1 MPTDLIN
8 PAPRRSSRRIYLPT
22 ILFALIAIAWSGFWW
37 YASTRLEAE
46 WERFLTKQAELGR
59 RIECGEQSIGGYPFR
74 LEMHCGK
81 AMVESVRAGRPF
93 SAALAE
99 VNAVAQVYQPN
110 KVLLQAKGPMTLV
123 DKADAGATL
132 TADWKSA
139 EASMAIWT
147 SGPQNAAVVIEGLA
161 GSVKRGDETVNLV
174 EGGNVEVH
182 IRLAEGTNAAPGA
195 YDLAANVDAKAIG
208 PLDNF
213 LGASSPL
220 KAEFLGVITKIDL
233 RPMPMPDRLMDW
245 AAAGGTLAITKAQ
258 VERGPSK
265 VRATGTLGLETSGFP
280 SGELTVA
287 LAGVPELAETLKRSG
302 RVPDMVA
309 TTLTVGLPVL
319 GKPTNIDGTAAV
331 EVPLTIADGK
341 IRAGAFL
348 PGFKL
353 PRLFVPQ

>member
-46 WERFLTKQAELGR
+46 WGRFLTKQAELGR
-59 RIECGEQSIGGYPFR
+59 QIKCGEQTIGGYPFR
-74 LEMHCGK
+74 LEMHCGQ
-81 AMVESVRAGRPF
+81 ATVESVRANRPF

-110 KVLLQAKGPMTLV
+110 KVLLQAKGPVTLV
-123 DKADAGATL
+123 DKSDAGATL

-139 EASMAIWT
+139 EASMSIWT
-147 SGPQNAAVVIEGLA
+147 SGPQNAAVVIKGLS
-161 GSVKRGDETVNLV
+161 GTVKRGDQAINLV
-174 EGGNVEVH
+174 EEGNVEVH

-195 YDLAANVDAKAIG
+195 YDLAADVDAKAIA
-208 PLDNF
+208 PLDDF
-213 LGASSPL
+213 LGAPSPMKGTFRGL
-220 KAEFLGVITKIDL
+220 ITKIDL
-233 RPMPMPDRLMDW
+233 RPMPMPERLRDW
-245 AAAGGTLAITKAQ
+245 AAAGGTLTITQAQ
-258 VERGPSK
+258 VERGPSVVK
-265 VRATGTLGLETSGFP
+265 ATGTVGLETSGFP
-280 SGELTVA
+280 SGDLTVA
-287 LAGVPELAETLKRSG
+287 LAGVPELAQTLKQSG

-319 GKPTNIDGTAAV
+319 GKPTNIDGKAAV

-341 IRAGAFL
+341 VRAGAFL
-348 PGFKL
+348 PGLKL
-353 PRLFVPQ
+353 PRLFAPE